1 MVGASAPSNARRA
14 RHWRRIQAAVTAWY
28 FLEINMEIKQ
38 AIQII
43 NDKRALYGMSLLDM
57 VIVMNEMLA
66 NDELDNREAVAL
78 RVFMRDMRKMF
89 APVGA

>member
-1 MVGASAPSNARRA
+1 L
-14 RHWRRIQAAVTAWY
+14 AAYPGGRNSLVL
-28 FLEINMEIKQ
+28 LEISMDIKQ

-43 NDKRALYGMSLLDM
+43 EDKRAMYGMSLLDM
-57 VIVMNEMLA
+57 VIVMNELSD

-78 RVFMRDMRKMF
+78 RVFMQDMRKLF

>member
-1 MVGASAPSNARRA
+1 MVL
-14 RHWRRIQAAVTAWY
+14 
-28 FLEINMEIKQ
+28 LEISMDIKQ

-43 NDKRALYGMSLLDM
+43 EDKRAVYGMSLFDM
-57 VIVMNEMLA
+57 VVVMNELLA